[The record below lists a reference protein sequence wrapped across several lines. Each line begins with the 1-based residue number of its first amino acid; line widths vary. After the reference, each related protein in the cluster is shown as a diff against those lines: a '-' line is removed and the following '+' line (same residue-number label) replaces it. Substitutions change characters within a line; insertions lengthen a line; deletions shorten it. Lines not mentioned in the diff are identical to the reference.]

1 MKTKSLQSL
10 HTIKLQKIILIIHV
24 LLRLVEKGNHLQV
37 NLEQCKF
44 RLKKKKDIALF
55 DDELKDS
62 SDSSEAEWI

>member
-24 LLRLVEKGNHLQV
+24 LLHLVEKGNHLQV

>member
-24 LLRLVEKGNHLQV
+24 LLHLVEKGNHLQV

-62 SDSSEAEWI
+62 SDSSEDEWI

>member
-24 LLRLVEKGNHLQV
+24 LLHLVEKGNHLQV
-37 NLEQCKF
+37 NLKQCKF

>member
-10 HTIKLQKIILIIHV
+10 HTIKLQNIILIIHV
-24 LLRLVEKGNHLQV
+24 LLHFVEKGNHLQV